1 MDRFRERIR
10 RRAGTIFLLGGKMP
24 RSSVSKKKR
33 RLNRSIKIS
42 SEVYERLLSL
52 QGFLQLKEKQ
62 KRSMDEL
69 IEFILTYLPSMEISA
84 DENYYVLDSKAKR
97 KAA

>member
-1 MDRFRERIR
+1 
-10 RRAGTIFLLGGKMP
+10 MP
-24 RSSVSKKKR
+24 RSSISKKKR

-52 QGFLQLKEKQ
+52 QGFLQLKERQ

-69 IEFILTYLPSMEISA
+69 IEFILTYVPSMEINA
-84 DENYYVLDSKAKR
+84 DENYYVLESKPRR
-97 KAA
+97 KGA